1 MTNIVTNKVTKETV
15 TIRMDDGVL
24 LGHLQ
29 PLIEELGYNLHEVTS
44 IYVKIPGG
52 GDWSNTNLEIS
63 KDCLLFVEIKR
74 ETKE

>member
-29 PLIEELGYNLHEVTS
+29 PL
-44 IYVKIPGG
+44 
-52 GDWSNTNLEIS
+52 
-63 KDCLLFVEIKR
+63 R
-74 ETKE
+74 